1 MSLGMMFSLLGAII
15 VSTISGIG
23 SAIGISISGS
33 AANGLLSEEPEKF
46 GKSLILVALPGTQG
60 IYGLVSGVVILI
72 VLGLFGGEVKDPST
86 MQGLAILGV
95 GIFESLVLWWSGIF
109 QGKTCAAGMG
119 IVAKN
124 PEHAMKGVVN
134 GVMVET
140 YAVFGFLAA
149 SLILFIAIAPGLK

>member
-1 MSLGMMFSLLGAII
+1 MSLGMMLSLLGAII

-23 SAIGISISGS
+23 SALGISISGS

-72 VLGLFGGEVKDPST
+72 VLGFFGEVRDPST

-95 GIFESLVLWWSGIF
+95 GVFEALVLWWSGIF

-124 PEHAMKGVVN
+124 PEHAMKGVIN
-134 GVMVET
+134 AIMVET

-149 SLILFIAIAPGLK
+149 VLILFVAIAPGLN

>member
-1 MSLGMMFSLLGAII
+1 MMLSLLGAII

-23 SAIGISISGS
+23 SALGISISGS

-72 VLGLFGGEVKDPST
+72 VLGFFGEVRDPST

-95 GIFESLVLWWSGIF
+95 GVFEALVLWWSGIF

-124 PEHAMKGVVN
+124 PEHAMKGVIN
-134 GVMVET
+134 AIMVET

-149 SLILFIAIAPGLK
+149 VLILFVAIAPGLN